1 MWNNGNWYN
10 KNQKYFLYIVDGE
23 NVETKPMIYVDYPEI
38 IKPFMNGS
46 WIFGDFGPADPEI
59 VKHTGIQN
67 YNLLM
72 DYTIVK
78 FKGVLNEEGTQLQ
91 CMGVIPGMIYHVG
104 RGDSWWKIVMSKT
117 VELSLA
123 AVALELTF

>member
-1 MWNNGNWYN
+1 MSVSLASHYVSLEPVKKTMWNNGYWYN
-10 KNQKYFLYIVDGE
+10 KNQKYLLYIVDGE
-23 NVETKPMIYVDYPEI
+23 NVETKPMICVDYPDI

-91 CMGVIPGMIYHVG
+91 CMGVIPGRI
-104 RGDSWWKIVMSKT
+104 
-117 VELSLA
+117 
-123 AVALELTF
+123 

>member
-1 MWNNGNWYN
+1 MSVSLASHYVSLEPVKKTMWNNGYWYN
-10 KNQKYFLYIVDGE
+10 KNQKYLLYIVDGE
-23 NVETKPMIYVDYPEI
+23 NVETKPMICVDYPDI

-59 VKHTGIQN
+59 VKYTEIQN

-91 CMGVIPGMIYHVG
+91 CMGVIPGRI
-104 RGDSWWKIVMSKT
+104 
-117 VELSLA
+117 
-123 AVALELTF
+123 